1 MDVATL
7 NVSTMTGE
15 AEQMVDAAA
24 LAASSIAKASGLDS
38 LEAIAMMLTQIG
50 TRLDALEA
58 DKPGLQALQQTVNE
72 ISAAVQAVPSDFVER
87 VEGFFGKHFPQHAA
101 PVNTDAT
108 KTE

>member
-1 MDVATL
+1 MDVTTL

-15 AEQMVDAAA
+15 AGQMVDAAA

-38 LEAIAMMLTQIG
+38 LEAIATMLTQIG

-58 DKPGLQALQQTVNE
+58 NKPGLQALQQTVNE
-72 ISAAVQAVPSDFVER
+72 IGAVVQAIPSDFIER
-87 VEGFFGKHFPQHAA
+87 VEGFFSKHFPQHAA